1 MMNRL
6 IKHAMR
12 IKVLGIVCFLTV
24 AVGFSLT
31 ANAQFGG
38 LLDTIT
44 KKDTKSG
51 KKDKTADLVSG
62 ALGFGKT
69 LLSEQTEAEEIAA
82 GDAVT
87 AMYLGSAPLVADN
100 KVQRYVNAIGKR
112 VASKSG
118 RPDLPW
124 SFGVIETESINAFA
138 APGGKV
144 LITKG
149 LFQMLDTEDELAWV
163 LGHEVAHVDREHHWK
178 LIKRQ
183 KLIGQGADLAATQ
196 VDTGSALGEAAF
208 DMVKDFLKKM
218 ISSGIDRGGEYEA
231 DVDGVYL
238 STAAGY
244 DSTAGLAVLDKL
256 SEAAGGS
263 GDVSFLYQTHPTAE
277 DRTNHIAE
285 NFSEDMEQYA
295 TPSKYADRIAK
306 YNR

>member
-1 MMNRL
+1 MNRL
-6 IKHAMR
+6 IKRAMR

-208 DMVKDFLKKM
+208 DMVKDFLRKM

>member
-1 MMNRL
+1 MNRL

-38 LLDTIT
+38 LLDSIT
-44 KKDTKSG
+44 KKDTQSG

-112 VASKSG
+112 VASKSN

>member
-38 LLDTIT
+38 LLDSIT
-44 KKDTKSG
+44 KKDTQSG

-112 VASKSG
+112 VASKSN